1 MSRFSIFIPLVFVV
15 LLQSNPAD
23 AQQFGG
29 NPAGMRWR
37 QINTDTARVIFPE
50 GLNTAAT
57 QVASFIS
64 QVSLSDRL
72 SLGKKL
78 KKIDIVL
85 QNQPVITN
93 GYVSMGPFRSELY
106 TSPSPDNYDPSSL
119 SWLTQLTVHEYRH
132 VQQYNNFNNGLSAV
146 MRKLFGQE
154 GYALAVNAAVPNWFF
169 EGDAVYSES
178 LLAPHGRGTLPFFL
192 KAFPALWQSG
202 KNYSWMTIRNGSLKS
217 YVPNHYDLGYLLVN
231 YGSLQYG
238 YDFWRKVTRDASAY
252 KGLFYPMQ
260 NAVQKHAGISY
271 KDFRKNAFDYYKT
284 QYRLAATPGP
294 ADSLN
299 VYPVNRKILTQYTF
313 PYQVSAT
320 DLLYQKNS
328 NNRRTGFYIKG
339 AEGERLIR
347 LRDISIEEQYSY
359 RNGKIVYAAY
369 ESHPRWRWVSYHVI
383 KILDIASGQQR
394 TITHQSRY
402 FSPDISADGKTIV
415 ANNVALDGRSAL
427 TLLSA
432 VDGTPFKSIFKD
444 SITYFSN
451 PKFLNDSTVI
461 TVVRNKNAT
470 TAIAAVDMFSGNIR
484 NITPPSSA
492 VIGNIAVN
500 NGKIYFTASRHL
512 KDELFY
518 YDLARQQLF
527 ELPTPGVG
535 SYFASNDFNKLN
547 WSMFT
552 ADGYQLQQADGSQV
566 KWQPVPVA
574 SLVNNKTG
582 LVTDSLGVSG
592 QLITTQ
598 PENTVSKP
606 YRKLTHPFNFHSWRP
621 NYSDPEFSFT
631 VYGNNILNTIETQL
645 YYVYN
650 ENDRTHTAGGAIT
663 YGGLFPFISLGSN
676 YTFDRRAVASN
687 RLRRW
692 DEWNNYIGLSVPL
705 SWTSNRT
712 YKSLNIGSNYY
723 YRTDFNKGPA
733 KNEFKELQFSYLAH
747 GISWTQQVQTTAQ
760 DIYPRWGYSVNTQF
774 RHALNLYD
782 SWQGYVGSAFY
793 IPGFLRA
800 HSLVLNGSVQYAGSE
815 QRVFGN
821 RTAFSRGY
829 AGRDSAGIYTAR
841 ANYHFP
847 VFYPD
852 WGFADILYLQRVR
865 ANAFYDYTQVFNK
878 NNTRHVALQS
888 AGAEIYLDTK
898 WWNQHPVTLGFRAG
912 CLLTA
917 IPAQDRKLFF
927 EFILPTGLIPR

>member
-1 MSRFSIFIPLVFVV
+1 MI

-29 NPAGMRWR
+29 NPGYMRWR
-37 QINTDTARVIFPE
+37 QINTDTARIIFPE
-50 GLNTAAT
+50 GFDPAARR
-57 QVASFIS
+57 VASFIS
-64 QVSLSDRL
+64 QVSLRDQL

-93 GYVSMGPFRSELY
+93 GYVSMGPFRSEFY
-106 TSPSPDNYDPSSL
+106 TTPSPDNYDPSSL

-192 KAFPALWQSG
+192 KAFPSLWQSG
-202 KNYSWMTIRNGSLKS
+202 KDYSWMKIRNGSFKD
-217 YVPNHYDLGYLLVN
+217 YVPNHYDLGYLFVN
-231 YGSLQYG
+231 YGARQYG

-260 NAVQKHAGISY
+260 KAVQKHAGISY
-271 KDFRKNAFDYYKT
+271 KEFRKNAFDYYKT
-284 QYRLAATPGP
+284 QYPSATTTGLT
-294 ADSLN
+294 DSFN
-299 VYPVNRKILTQYTF
+299 VFPVNSKTLTQYTF
-313 PYQVSAT
+313 PFQLSET
-320 DLLYQKNS
+320 DLLYQKSS
-328 NNRRTGFYIKG
+328 NNQRTGFYVKG
-339 AEGERLIR
+339 PEGERLVR

-359 RNGKIVYAAY
+359 SNGKIVYAAY
-369 ESHPRWRWVSYHVI
+369 ESHPRWRWVSYNVI

-394 TITHQSRY
+394 TITRRSRY
-402 FSPDISADGKTIV
+402 FSPDISVDGKTIV
-415 ANNVALDGRSAL
+415 ANNVTLDGRSAL

-432 VDGTPFKSIFKD
+432 DDGTPLISFFND
-444 SITYFSN
+444 SVAYFSN

-461 TVVRNKNAT
+461 TVLRNKDAT
-470 TAIAAVDMFSGNIR
+470 TAIAAVDVHSGAIK
-484 NITPPSSA
+484 NITPPSST

-518 YDLARQQLF
+518 YDLAQQQLF
-527 ELPTPGVG
+527 QLPTPGTG
-535 SYFASNDFNKLN
+535 SYFVSSDFNKLN

-552 ADGYQLQQADGSQV
+552 ADGYQLQQADESQV
-566 KWQPVPVA
+566 NWQPA
-574 SLVNNKTG
+574 NINSFVNNKTG
-582 LVTDSLGVSG
+582 IVTDSLEVSD
-592 QLITTQ
+592 QLIKIQ
-598 PENTVSKP
+598 SENIVSKP
-606 YRKLTHPFNFHSWRP
+606 YKKLTHPFNFHSWRP

-631 VYGNNILNTIETQL
+631 VYGNNILNTTETQL
-645 YYVYN
+645 YYIYN
-650 ENDRTHTAGGAIT
+650 ENDRTHTAGGSIT

-676 YTFDRRAVASN
+676 YTFDRRAFASN
-687 RLRRW
+687 KLRQW
-692 DEWNNYIGLSVPL
+692 NEWNNYIGLSVPL

-712 YKSLNIGSNYY
+712 YKALNMGSNYY
-723 YRTDFNKGPA
+723 YRTDFNTGPT

-747 GISWTQQVQTTAQ
+747 GISWTQQVQMTAQ
-760 DIYPRWGYSVNTQF
+760 DIYPRWGYSINTQF
-774 RHALNLYD
+774 RHALNLYE
-782 SWQGYVGSAFY
+782 SWQGYGGATLYV
-793 IPGFLRA
+793 PGLLHA
-800 HSLVLNGSVQYAGSE
+800 HSLVLNGGVQYSGSE

-821 RTAFSRGY
+821 RAAFARGY

-852 WGFADILYLQRVR
+852 WGFANILYLQRVR
-865 ANAFYDYTQVFNK
+865 ANVFYDYTQAFNK
-878 NNTRHVALQS
+878 NNTRSGVLQS
-888 AGAEIYLDTK
+888 TGAEIFLDTK
-898 WWNQHPVTLGFRAG
+898 WWNQHPLTFGFRAG
-912 CLLTA
+912 TLLSAVPGQGRNT
-917 IPAQDRKLFF
+917 FF
-927 EFILPTGLIPR
+927 EFILPTSLIPR